1 MAQYTTPAWSNGA
14 SPAINAANL
23 LAIGRALEEA
33 QWPYG
38 VCSTG
43 ASTTAKTVTIGFS
56 GTFALYAG
64 ATVRVKFSN
73 SNTASAPTLNVN
85 STGAVAMKSYGS
97 TPLTYW
103 AAGQVL
109 TLTYDGTYWV
119 VSGAFS
125 NVKVETGYYTGTGTN
140 GSSNPNSLTFS
151 FAPKFVF
158 IHRAAG
164 SFNNYPYY
172 DGFFAQTDAD
182 MTTYG
187 GFNGSIYT
195 NGSDYVCYGQLSCNT
210 MSWYVS
216 GTSASSTA
224 QLNRSGETYYWVAI
238 G

>member
-1 MAQYTTPAWSNGA
+1 MAKYTTPAWSNGA

-43 ASTTAKTVTIGFS
+43 ASTTAKTVTISFS

-125 NVKVETGYYTGTGTN
+125 TVKIESGYYTGTGTS
-140 GSSNPNSLTFS
+140 GSSAPNSLTFS

-158 IHRAAG
+158 IHRAYRNL
-164 SFNNYPYY
+164 SNHYVR
-172 DGFFAQTDAD
+172 DGYFSQTDSD
-182 MTTYG
+182 ITTYG
-187 GFNGSIYT
+187 GFNGSIIVD
-195 NGSDYVCYGQLSCNT
+195 GSSYVCDGQLNGNT
-210 MSWYVS
+210 LSWYSS
-216 GTSASSTA
+216 GTSGSSKN
-224 QLNRSGETYYWVAI
+224 QLNSNGDNYYWVAI